1 MNLIKCSLPKE
12 LNVFYKYELNVS
24 LKEMWITCI
33 QDLWEL
39 QEIIVTKEEN
49 GSSSSV
55 LALLFVKFSEIL
67 QAS

>member
-1 MNLIKCSLPKE
+1 MNFIKCSLPKE

-39 QEIIVTKEEN
+39 QEIIVTKEEW
-49 GSSSSV
+49 
-55 LALLFVKFSEIL
+55 LI
-67 QAS
+67 QQCASPAVS